1 VQFTAIVNPHSGP
14 GEGALPNKNYTQAI
28 STLNSMDNVR
38 TIGYVATTW
47 CTKNVSSVLDEV
59 AVYAG
64 WSDYDSSLAMSGIF
78 FDETP
83 THYFTE
89 YVSYLQTISKAVR
102 SNRGLRDHFVGKRC
116 SFISALGV
124 FCGVPVKPDASG
136 SRYMAT
142 PHYITCISSRIL
154 WFCCW

>member
-1 VQFTAIVNPHSGP
+1 
-14 GEGALPNKNYTQAI
+14 
-28 STLNSMDNVR
+28 MDNVR

-64 WSDYDSSLAMSGIF
+64 WGNRDSSLAMGGIF

-83 THYFTE
+83 TLYTPE
-89 YVSYLQTISKAVR
+89 YVSYLQTISQAVHR
-102 SNRGLRDHFVGKRC
+102 NHGLKDGFVGKRS

-124 FCGVPVKPDASG
+124 FCGFPVKPEVGG
-136 SRYMAT
+136 SRYMVT
-142 PHYITCISSRIL
+142 PHYIAYISSRVL
-154 WFCCW
+154 WFCSWESRNWGSSHRQL